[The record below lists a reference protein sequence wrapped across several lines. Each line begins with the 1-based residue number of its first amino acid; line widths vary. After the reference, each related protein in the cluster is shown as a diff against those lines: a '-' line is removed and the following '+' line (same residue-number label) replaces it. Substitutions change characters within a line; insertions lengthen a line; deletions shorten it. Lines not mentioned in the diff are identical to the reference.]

1 MMQFDRMKLGRQAK
15 KLGFVRDTFE
25 KVCRLADVLKFF
37 EGDDMLSEY
46 LALKGGTAINL
57 TILDLPRLSVD
68 IELDFSKNMSREE
81 MLEVRKV
88 LSNRIG
94 KYMESNGYHLS
105 PKTKNHYALDSFV
118 YEYQNAG
125 GMKDNLKI
133 KINYM
138 LRCHVLPVVRR
149 NVSLP
154 WMTEK
159 LTVLS
164 VDPIEIFGAKIVALL
179 TRTATRDLYDVH
191 NMITHHLFDESE
203 LDMLRK
209 CAVFYSAIGAEHPPK
224 EFVLDNVGKV
234 TKRSITTDLYPVLRN
249 GERFE
254 LAVVQNEV
262 REYLSGF
269 LIPTND
275 ERIFWSAFEKGIY
288 EPQFVFAG
296 AELQRIVEHP
306 MALWKC
312 RDKESDINEPVKGRT
327 R

>member
-1 MMQFDRMKLGRQAK
+1 MMQFDRIALGKRAK
-15 KLGFVRDTFE
+15 ELGFVRDTFE

-68 IELDFSKNMSREE
+68 IDLDFSKNISREE
-81 MLEVRKV
+81 MLEVREV
-88 LSNRIG
+88 LGSRIG
-94 KYMESNGYHLS
+94 KYMEANGYRLS
-105 PKTKNHYALDSFV
+105 PKSKSHHALDSFV

-133 KINYM
+133 EINYM

-149 NVSLP
+149 KVYLP

-159 LTVLS
+159 LTILS
-164 VDPIEIFGAKIVALL
+164 VDPIEIFGAKIVALFS
-179 TRTATRDLYDVH
+179 RTAARDLYDVY
-191 NMITHHLFDESE
+191 NMMIHKLFDELE

-209 CAVFYSAIGAEHPPK
+209 CVVFYSAIGSGHPPK
-224 EFVLDNVGKV
+224 EFALENVERV
-234 TKRSITTDLYPVLRN
+234 NKRSITTDLYPVLRH

-254 LAVVQNEV
+254 LVAVQNEI
-262 REYLSGF
+262 RKYLSGF
-269 LIPTND
+269 LIPTSE
-275 ERIFWSAFEKGIY
+275 ERTFWSIFERGIY
-288 EPQFVFAG
+288 RPQLVFDG
-296 AELQRIVEHP
+296 AELQRIKEHP

-312 RDKESDINEPVKGRT
+312 HKKEQDKGNERT
-327 R
+327 PEI